1 MKRLLFIIFLVSVVL
16 LAGNSLVLA
25 NGIPDYLY
33 EGFELGIPSDWKKAG
48 KVDTTNQNPI
58 SGIYSA
64 YMDTSN
70 GTEAAVQDMCSFMV
84 SKAVAPQYVPKNV
97 RVSFLVKY
105 ATKEPDDEIYE
116 APNNLSKV
124 REDPFTVELLILNS
138 SEMKSVD
145 LVTIKT
151 DGITPGPNT
160 TVVGYD
166 TGISYVPPVHTPFG
180 DRAEGEGTRTSP
192 VLRVDTTL
200 LYNSC
205 DPVSIKFSICD
216 WWDKDDTSTAYI
228 DDVKIEFDYPDQRTI
243 SKKGHPL
250 IINQLIPCPGPAI

>member
-25 NGIPDYLY
+25 IIPDNLN
-33 EGFELGIPSDWKKAG
+33 EGFESGIPSDWKKAG
-48 KVDTTNQNPI
+48 SVGTTNQNPI
-58 SGIYSA
+58 SGNYSA

-70 GTEAAVQDMCSFMV
+70 GAGKAVQDMCSFMV
-84 SKAVAPQYVPKNV
+84 SKAVAPQYVPENV

-105 ATKEPDDEIYE
+105 KTEEPDNEIYQ
-116 APNNLSKV
+116 APSDLSRV

-166 TGISYVPPVHTPFG
+166 TGISYDPPVHTPFD
-180 DRAEGEGTRTSP
+180 DRAGGTRTSP

-243 SKKGHPL
+243 SKRGHPL
-250 IINQLIPCPGPAI
+250 IINQLIPCPGPVE